1 VRYTRPAVA
10 LLDALRAVT
19 AFTPPPSLPECDLAV
34 LADVLEAHGLAPLAS
49 YQLEHSRL
57 GARLPAALREKL
69 LGQYQAVANDNV
81 LRIVSLRAWLKAA
94 AEVPVVLLDAAA
106 YLDWLYPHMA
116 FRPVGD
122 LRVALRR
129 EDRAA
134 FARAVEGLLAPEG
147 EADGGRTAVFSDG
160 RLRLVT
166 TEGLWPGAPADGP
179 LFARATPFRAFG
191 PRAARPAKE
200 EALLATVGE
209 QARLGL
215 LAPLLTYVDLR
226 ELLRLGPDAAHVKAR
241 AAELGL
247 SRALRGASL
256 LVAGWFPEVAAAAE
270 EVRPEL
276 GPAERLAVDRA
287 VEAARDPARLR
298 HVRGVEEAL
307 RLLVAP

>member
-1 VRYTRPAVA
+1 VGYIRPAVA

-19 AFTPPPSLPECDLAV
+19 RFTPPPVLPDCDPAE

-57 GARLPAALREKL
+57 GARLPAAVREKL
-69 LGQYQAVANDNV
+69 LGQYQAIANDNV
-81 LRIVSLRAWLKAA
+81 FRIVSLRAWLKAA
-94 AEVPVVLLDAAA
+94 ADVPVVLLGAAA
-106 YLDWLYPHMA
+106 YVDWLYPHMA

-122 LRVALRR
+122 LRLALRR
-129 EDRAA
+129 EHREA
-134 FARAVEGLLAPEG
+134 FTRAVEGLLSVER
-147 EADGGRTAVFSDG
+147 EEDGGRTVVLGDG
-160 RLRLVT
+160 RLRLVA
-166 TEGLWPGAPADGP
+166 TEGLWPGAPADAP

-191 PRAARPAKE
+191 PHAARPSKE
-200 EALLATVGE
+200 EALLATVAE
-209 QARLGL
+209 QGRLGL

-226 ELLRLGPDAAHVKAR
+226 ELLALGPDAAHVKAR
-241 AAELGL
+241 AQELGL

-270 EVRPEL
+270 TVRPEL
-276 GPAERLAVDRA
+276 GMAERLAVDRA

-298 HVRGVEEAL
+298 HLRGVEEAL

>member
-1 VRYTRPAVA
+1 VGYIRPAVA

-19 AFTPPPSLPECDLAV
+19 AFTPPPALPECDLAE

-57 GARLPAALREKL
+57 GARLPAAVREKL

-81 LRIVSLRAWLKAA
+81 FRIVSLRAWLKAA
-94 AEVPVVLLDAAA
+94 ADVPVVLMDAAA

-116 FRPVGD
+116 FRPAGD
-122 LRVALRR
+122 LRIALRR
-129 EDRAA
+129 EDRDA
-134 FARAVEGLLAPEG
+134 FARAVDGLLSVEG
-147 EADGGRTAVFSDG
+147 EEDGGRTVVYGDG
-160 RLRLVT
+160 RLRLVA
-166 TEGLWPGAPADGP
+166 TEGLWPGAAADGP

-191 PRAARPAKE
+191 PRAARPSKE

-209 QARLGL
+209 QAKLGL
-215 LAPLLTYVDLR
+215 LAPLITYVDLR
-226 ELLRLGPDAAHVKAR
+226 ELLALGPDAGHVKERAR
-241 AAELGL
+241 ELGL

-270 EVRPEL
+270 AVRPEL
-276 GPAERLAVDRA
+276 GAAERLAVDRA

>member
-1 VRYTRPAVA
+1 VA
-10 LLDALRAVT
+10 LLDALRAVVS
-19 AFTPPPSLPECDLAV
+19 FTPPATLPECDLAL

-49 YQLEHSRL
+49 YGIEHSRV
-57 GARLPAALREKL
+57 GARLPAAFREKL

-81 LRIVSLRAWLKAA
+81 LRIVSLRAWLRA
-94 AEVPVVLLDAAA
+94 AEDVPVVLLDAAA

-122 LRVALRR
+122 LRIALRR

-134 FARAVEGLLAPEG
+134 FARAVDGLLSPEG
-147 EADGGRTAVFSDG
+147 EADGGGTAVYGDG
-160 RLRLVT
+160 RLRLVA

-191 PRAARPAKE
+191 PRAARPSKE

-209 QARLGL
+209 QGRLGL

-226 ELLRLGPDAAHVKAR
+226 ELLRLGPDPAHVKAR

-256 LVAGWFPEVAAAAE
+256 LVAGWFPEVAEAAQAI
-270 EVRPEL
+270 RPEL
-276 GPAERLAVDRA
+276 SAAERIAVDRA
-287 VEAARDPARLR
+287 VDAARDPARLR